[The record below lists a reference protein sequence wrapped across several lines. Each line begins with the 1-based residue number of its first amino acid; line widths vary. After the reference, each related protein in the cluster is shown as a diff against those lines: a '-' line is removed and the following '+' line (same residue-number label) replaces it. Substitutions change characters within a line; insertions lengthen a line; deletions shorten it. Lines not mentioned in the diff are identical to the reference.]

1 VAAHKDATGA
11 LETLERRI
19 TEGNDFDNVEERDQ
33 RRAEV
38 GAARRLFE
46 ALRIRVEPLV
56 ALLRPLVVK
65 FGEKLEDNLMNIA
78 VAAVIAALTVLFGR
92 IF

>member
-1 VAAHKDATGA
+1 MRK
-11 LETLERRI
+11 
-19 TEGNDFDNVEERDQ
+19 
-33 RRAEV
+33 
-38 GAARRLFE
+38 LFE
-46 ALRIRVEPLV
+46 AFRIRVEPVV

-65 FGEKLEDNLMNIA
+65 FGAKLEDNLMNIA